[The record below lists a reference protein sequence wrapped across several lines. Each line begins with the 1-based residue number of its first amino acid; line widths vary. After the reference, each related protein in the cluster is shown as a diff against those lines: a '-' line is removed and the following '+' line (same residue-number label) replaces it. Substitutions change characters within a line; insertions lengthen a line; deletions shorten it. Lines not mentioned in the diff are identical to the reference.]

1 MRTSLFSLFFIIIAT
16 CFVLVSC
23 GSRDP
28 ETSKEKETQV
38 GTTRAMWK
46 LVKSGKMT
54 EGQVIVATLQVLAGE
69 KKVKEVFGNTN
80 VVMVES
86 TMLILIARS
95 YLHSN
100 KDPKAK
106 KEIKRLLSILTTN
119 VRILRKPGKTR
130 DRGNSRYNNTSH
142 LNRFSIFKN
151 FIPSAQAADSE
162 CRKAWNNGDFNDE
175 FSHCWS
181 RKEEVLHGRV
191 YTVYYP
197 TKWQIGSK
205 EYRYVEAAAEG
216 MRKAVNKYRSFGKM
230 YDVDFVFTL
239 KQPLDIN
246 REGQLVISEAG
257 LRMETF
263 QPVTVRDRG
272 TWTPAPWCVVSSFPN
287 ARDFKTTGRKK
298 YQQAV
303 AHELWHCFQAWHL
316 YPQYFQ
322 GRKDGLT
329 PEWGDVVAWWVEGSA
344 EYYSNLVY
352 PKVNLEHRLTGSFD
366 EESLETSI
374 LQLAVPYGSFGFFQ
388 FLANQPGVGAA
399 GVLRLL
405 KSLPSEGGFKEQADA
420 LASFGNMKETFNKF
434 GQDYLDG
441 KIKDTGGGFIPFRP
455 QFGDEVQINK
465 PGKYKVEAEQFH
477 LERRQLIFNVG
488 WQFNIQTQDEG
499 APGKDNSKEPPEKIW
514 GHLPESITTGCGKRT
529 HNLLLTSAD
538 ESAFGQDYKFIIDVK
553 SGIKTQTRPAKID
566 KCLVGTWE
574 MQNPSHDSVVKSVI
588 RRAGMFTNFRSS
600 GKQLTHFTKG
610 CKATLTLKDYKTSSN
625 ISLPMIKTKTTTTV
639 NGTDT
644 ADYIAAGGVIT
655 FSNWKQG
662 MCDRMETKG
671 RVRISRR
678 KGWRN
683 IHTVTTECGSHAG
696 GKNAGK
702 RQTIGRAGGIPFDMG
717 RAQKAFSIDKIL
729 KFRKQQREKM
739 RKSGFDP
746 NKFLAKYGRSPRSGG
761 NRHFKMPDNIKMPG
775 MGMPTGQGE
784 KEPGMFM
791 GKVAYQ
797 CSGDRLTLRAIEP
810 TISDRSWELRR
821 VKE

>member
-1 MRTSLFSLFFIIIAT
+1 MHTRLSSLFFIILAI
-16 CFVLVSC
+16 CFVLASC

-69 KKVKEVFGNTN
+69 KATEEVFGDAN

-100 KDPKAK
+100 KDPKFK
-106 KEIKRLLSILTTN
+106 EEIKRLLSKLTTN
-119 VRILRKPGKTR
+119 VRILRHPDKTSGLGSSGH
-130 DRGNSRYNNTSH
+130 DNTSPP
-142 LNRFSIFKN
+142 NRFSLFSSL
-151 FIPSAQAADSE
+151 IPSAQAASSE
-162 CRKAWNNGDFNDE
+162 CRKAWRHGDFRDE
-175 FSHCWS
+175 VRHCWN

-191 YTVYYP
+191 YTVHYP
-197 TKWQIGSK
+197 NKWQIGSK

-216 MRKAVNKYRSFGKM
+216 MRKAVNKYRTFGRM
-230 YDVDFVFTL
+230 YDVDFVFVL
-239 KQPLDIN
+239 KQPRDIN

-257 LRMETF
+257 LRMEDF

-287 ARDFKTTGRKK
+287 ARDFGTTGKK
-298 YQQAV
+298 EYQQAV
-303 AHELWHCFQAWHL
+303 AHELWHCFQTWHL

-329 PEWGDVVAWWVEGSA
+329 IAWGDVVGWWVEGSA

-352 PKVNLEHRLTGSFD
+352 PRVNLEHRLTESFD

-374 LQLAVPYGSFGFFQ
+374 LQLAVPYSSFGFFQ

-399 GVLRLL
+399 GVLRFL

-420 LASFGNMKETFNKF
+420 LASFGDMKKTFNQF
-434 GQDYLDG
+434 GRDYLDG

-455 QFGDEVQINK
+455 QFGDKVQINK
-465 PGKYKVEAEQFH
+465 PGKYKVSAEQFH
-477 LERRQLIFNVG
+477 LERRQLIFSG
-488 WQFNIQTQDEG
+488 WQFKVQTQDEG

-514 GHLPESITTGCGKRT
+514 GHLPESITTGCKRT
-529 HNLLLTSAD
+529 YKLLLTSAD

-553 SGIKTQTRPAKID
+553 SDIKTQTRRAKID

-574 MQNPSHDSVVKSVI
+574 IQNPSHDSVVRSAISKTRMNV
-588 RRAGMFTNFRSS
+588 RFQSS
-600 GKQLTHFTKG
+600 GKQTTHFTKG
-610 CKATLTLKDYKTSSN
+610 CKATMTFKNYKTKAKFSYPAMAFLN
-625 ISLPMIKTKTTTTV
+625 TTTTS

-644 ADYIAAGGVIT
+644 VDYIAAGGVIT
-655 FSNWKQG
+655 FSNLKEG
-662 MCDRMETKG
+662 MCARMETKG
-671 RVRISRR
+671 RVKISRR

-683 IHTVTTECGSHAG
+683 IRTTTTECGPYAK

-702 RQTIGRAGGIPFDMG
+702 RQTTTRAGGKSYDVSKM
-717 RAQKAFSIDKIL
+717 QKAFDMKKFF
-729 KFRKQQREKM
+729 KFREQQLKKM
-739 RKSGFDP
+739 RDSGFDP
-746 NKFLAKYGRSPRSGG
+746 NEFLAKYGRSPRSGG
-761 NRHFKMPDNIKMPG
+761 SGRRIRPGKVQIPNI
-775 MGMPTGQGE
+775 GMPMGQAK
-784 KEPGMFM
+784 KEDSLFM
-791 GKVAYQ
+791 GKVAYN
-797 CSGDRLTLRAIEP
+797 CSGNRLTMRTIEP
-810 TISDRSWELRR
+810 TTSDKSWEFRR
-821 VKE
+821 VKK